1 MLELRVMR
9 SSSKYAPMLTLALVA
24 ATSLGTSARAQAPSV
39 DQRTEVVL
47 REMETLIY
55 PGVQPTNGK
64 RVFIRMFDTHSSIH
78 AHWAAYR
85 IARSVPSL
93 QAIALASEDALRY
106 DKVRYEIANWVT
118 YTYAQAWF
126 LRLATEYEKW
136 ANESGRPEP
145 LRMRPVADEVA
156 QALLNAFSNTKI
168 NPLTSNYNSTA
179 WAFTQLH
186 QYLGYVGN
194 LSDLSTLDGWIQQ
207 YFLVDIAGTSFKND
221 LDPSLSFFSTFG
233 NWHHVVSETQPLAV
247 AQGFWQIQDPIM
259 DKHLA
264 VNGIGTAHS
273 YGMGWSRLWCLRS
286 MASTTPS
293 GADRRRFLRSA
304 NAHLALGMQRHY
316 QLKGDFMNY
325 DHWVGQFAVYA
336 VTADSGF

>member
-1 MLELRVMR
+1 MR
-9 SSSKYAPMLTLALVA
+9 PWNRYAPVLTLALIA
-24 ATSLGTSARAQAPSV
+24 PTGLGAQATAQAPSV

-55 PGVQPTNGK
+55 PGVQPTKGK
-64 RVFIRMFDTHSSIH
+64 RVFTRMFDTHSSVH

-85 IARSVPSL
+85 IARAVPSL

-106 DKVRYEIANWVT
+106 DKLRYEVANWVT
-118 YTYAQAWF
+118 YTYARAWF

-136 ANESGRPEP
+136 AIENGRPAP
-145 LRMRPVADEVA
+145 SRMRPVADEVA
-156 QALLNAFSNTKI
+156 QALLGHFSVTQI
-168 NPLTSNYNSTA
+168 DPLASNYNSTA

-186 QYLGYVGN
+186 QYLGYIGN
-194 LSDLSTLDGWIQQ
+194 LSDQSTLDGWIQQ
-207 YFLVDIAGTSFKND
+207 YFLVDIAGTSFKSD

-233 NWHHVVSETQPLAV
+233 NWHHLIHTTQPLTV
-247 AQGFWQIQDPIM
+247 AQGFWQLQDPIK

-264 VNGIGTAHS
+264 VNRIATSHS
-273 YGMGWSRLWCLRS
+273 YGMGWSRLWSLRS
-286 MASTTPS
+286 MADTTTS

-316 QLKGDFMNY
+316 QLKGDFLNY

-336 VTADSGF
+336 VTVDSGF

>member
-1 MLELRVMR
+1 MTVLPWNRTVFSM
-9 SSSKYAPMLTLALVA
+9 ALVA
-24 ATSLGTSARAQAPSV
+24 MAATEFVAPAVGQAPSV

-55 PGVQPTNGK
+55 PGVQPTSGK
-64 RVFIRMFDTHSSIH
+64 RVFVRMLDTHSSIH

-85 IARSVPSL
+85 IARGVPSL
-93 QAIALASEDALRY
+93 QASALASEDALRY
-106 DKVRYEIANWVT
+106 DKLRYEVANWVT
-118 YTYAQAWF
+118 YTYARAWF
-126 LRLATEYEKW
+126 LLLATEYEKW
-136 ANESGRPEP
+136 AVENVRPDP
-145 LRMRPVADEVA
+145 LRMRPVANEVA
-156 QALLNAFSNTKI
+156 QALLDTFAQTKI
-168 NPLTSNYNSTA
+168 DPVTSNYNSTA

-207 YFLVDIAGTSFKND
+207 FFLVDIKGTSFKND

-233 NWHHVVSETQPLAV
+233 NWHHLIHETQALSV
-247 AQGFWQIQDPIM
+247 AQGFWQLQDPIK
-259 DKHLA
+259 DKHLR
-264 VNGIGTAHS
+264 VNGIGTSHS

-286 MASTTPS
+286 MASTTTS

-316 QLKGDFMNY
+316 KLKGDFMNY

-336 VTADSGF
+336 VTVDSGF